1 MSAPCP
7 VSMLTGGGSKIGIV
21 VLGALVV
28 LALAAAQSKKP
39 VTPGQSGQV

>member
-7 VSMLTGGGSKIGIV
+7 VSMLTGGGGKVGLA
-21 VLGALVV
+21 VLATLIV

-39 VTPGQSGQV
+39 AVTGQV